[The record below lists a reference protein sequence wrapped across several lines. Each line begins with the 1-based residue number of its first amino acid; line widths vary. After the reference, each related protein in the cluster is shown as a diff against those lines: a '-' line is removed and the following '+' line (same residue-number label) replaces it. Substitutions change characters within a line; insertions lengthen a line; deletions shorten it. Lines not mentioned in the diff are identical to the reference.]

1 MNPYYAGVANRT
13 VNGKQHTVAW
23 HVDDLNSIHVDPKV
37 NDDFQKW
44 LEKMY
49 GSDDIGHVEASRVKV
64 HEYFAMTLDYT
75 DEVKLNIYMRNSLDA
90 IIAEFPHRLSDTLKC
105 TWTEKMFKV
114 NKEENNLGDEN
125 RTIFCSFVM
134 KAMFLTN

>member
-49 GSDDIGHVEASRVKV
+49 GSDDIGHVEARRGKI
-64 HEYFAMTLDYT
+64 HEYLAMTLDYN
-75 DEVKLNIYMRNSLDA
+75 EEGKLKIGMRKYMDA
-90 IIAEFPHRLSDTLKC
+90 MISEFPHKLSYKVKC
-105 TWTEKMFKV
+105 PWTENMFKMD
-114 NKEENNLGDEN
+114 EEEKKFGEEK
-125 RTIFCSFVM
+125 RTMFYSFVM
-134 KAMFLTN
+134 KTVFLT